1 MRQKAS
7 LNGEQAAIRD
17 EAPQKQGTQ
26 PQFCAE
32 IRHQHGSS
40 VWERG
45 LQRAVHHE

>member
-7 LNGEQAAIRD
+7 LDRGHAAVRD

-32 IRHQHGSS
+32 IRRQHSLR

-45 LQRAVHHE
+45 LQMAVHHE